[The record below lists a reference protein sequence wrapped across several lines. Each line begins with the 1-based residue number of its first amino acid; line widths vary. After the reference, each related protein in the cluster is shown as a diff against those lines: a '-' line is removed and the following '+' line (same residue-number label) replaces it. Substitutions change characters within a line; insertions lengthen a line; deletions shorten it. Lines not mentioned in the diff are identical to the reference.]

1 MGGYP
6 CIMHLVVLLASLL
19 FLVSSQPTGDGHCIE
34 TSVCPSLDANVKAIL
49 DARSSLGC
57 CSHDACVPFPDGST
71 KCSVK
76 LATSLE
82 PCMLKDYAGDR
93 AGCVTE
99 VVGVNAPDVCG
110 NMWLRCDAMESLTKY
125 LELAQAVS
133 GCPTREGAVSFS
145 AVFESILAAPLEK
158 AQSLS
163 ALAQQGL
170 DEAAAV
176 ASPILNAAAAKL
188 PLTDEPPRDQDM
200 EVPSEDVVT
209 DVPSEDVVVPEVISD
224 EASAMGDL

>member
-1 MGGYP
+1 MG
-6 CIMHLVVLLASLL
+6 
-19 FLVSSQPTGDGHCIE
+19 
-34 TSVCPSLDANVKAIL
+34 
-49 DARSSLGC
+49 
-57 CSHDACVPFPDGST
+57 
-71 KCSVK
+71 
-76 LATSLE
+76 
-82 PCMLKDYAGDR
+82 
-93 AGCVTE
+93 
-99 VVGVNAPDVCG
+99 
-110 NMWLRCDAMESLTKY
+110 
-125 LELAQAVS
+125 AQAVS

-145 AVFESILAAPLEK
+145 AVFESILAAPLRK

-188 PLTDEPPRDQDM
+188 PLPGAPPRDQDID
-200 EVPSEDVVT
+200 VPSEVVPSE